1 MTSAPYYWWE
11 RWGNW
16 VIDNQGALTASL
28 LLKQLKCFPLKCNL
42 YLLPQQIQSKTEM
55 QPILL
60 QWWRVNILEHKV
72 ITEFLST
79 NYWLPSRTRCR
90 EVILI
95 NHSCNQ
101 AVIRL
106 IIHVF
111 NIKNKTS
118 MQFFRPGREIP
129 LDWQQSAYK
138 SGQ

>member
-1 MTSAPYYWWE
+1 MTWALYYWWE

-16 VIDNQGALTASL
+16 VIDNQRTLTASL

-60 QWWRVNILEHKV
+60 QWWRVNILENKV

-101 AVIRL
+101 AVIMYSILRTKYQCNFLGLEGKYHLTDSNLHTNLVSRL
-106 IIHVF
+106 DF
-111 NIKNKTS
+111 
-118 MQFFRPGREIP
+118 
-129 LDWQQSAYK
+129 
-138 SGQ
+138 